1 MSRRRR
7 DERGQTTLL
16 IVGLAVVLMTAIAM
30 VIDVTAAYA
39 QRQAL
44 STLADGA
51 ALAAADGGV
60 AEEAIYAGRTG
71 DGDLVIDPALAEQAA
86 HAYLAGSAARFPGL
100 RIGVHVAGDR
110 RSVTVHVS
118 APVDL
123 PLTFPGTPDAADIGA
138 SGAAAVSP
146 ETDEPQTD

>member
-1 MSRRRR
+1 MRRRCR
-7 DERGQTTLL
+7 DEHGQTTLL

-60 AEEAIYAGRTG
+60 AEEAIYSGQTG
-71 DGDLVIDPALAEQAA
+71 DGDLIIDPALAERSA
-86 HAYLAGSAARFPGL
+86 HAYLAASAARFPGL
-100 RIGVHVAGDR
+100 RISVHVAGDR
-110 RSVTVHVS
+110 RSVSVHVS

-123 PLTFPGTPDAADIGA
+123 PLTFPGTPDTAAIGA

-146 ETDEPQTD
+146 AADER